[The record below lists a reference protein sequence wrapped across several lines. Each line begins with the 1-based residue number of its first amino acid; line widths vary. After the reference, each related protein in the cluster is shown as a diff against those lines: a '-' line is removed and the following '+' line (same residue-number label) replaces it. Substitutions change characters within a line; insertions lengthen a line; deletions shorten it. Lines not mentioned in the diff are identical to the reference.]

1 VFLTRPLSEWLD
13 LFDAEDVMVGPVATL
28 AEGSEWLGE
37 SVATGSAPAL
47 GEHTAR
53 WQADLASFEG

>member
-1 VFLTRPLSEWLD
+1 MFRSRPLSEWLD
-13 LFDAEDVMVGPVATL
+13 LFDAEDVMAGPVATL

-47 GEHTAR
+47 GEHTER
-53 WQADLASFEG
+53 WRADLASFEG

>member
-1 VFLTRPLSEWLD
+1 
-13 LFDAEDVMVGPVATL
+13 MVGPVATL

-37 SVATGSAPAL
+37 AVATDKAPAL

-53 WQADLASFEG
+53 WRDELASFEG